1 MTSVKRTMWAIRAW
15 QVIFLL
21 VAASGTLF
29 LMLNGT
35 VALVI
40 IGTGLLG
47 FFTLVA
53 IVAYN
58 KPRQRR

>member
-1 MTSVKRTMWAIRAW
+1 MWAIRAW